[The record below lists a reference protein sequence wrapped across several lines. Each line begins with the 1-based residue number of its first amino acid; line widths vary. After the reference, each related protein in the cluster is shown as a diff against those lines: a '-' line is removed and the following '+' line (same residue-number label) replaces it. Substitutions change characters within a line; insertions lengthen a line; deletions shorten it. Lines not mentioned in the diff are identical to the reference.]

1 MRGPTLVTA
10 ISNAGRSQ
18 DRTRLLVRAFASL
31 PSVPCIT
38 APARSR
44 WAAPSLAVHSGDAP
58 ENVKH
63 FVRKIRSRVDLLTLP
78 EGGTCPIRTIGAR
91 SLRLK
96 ERTSAQEWD
105 HALPEAFDDDFLRR
119 RAGVAERGPG
129 RPDAGCPRPTKRLRE
144 PRHHGCA
151 QRSFH
156 RWRVLIRSRGGLGSR
171 DGTVSVQRRHRATDA
186 HRVLEAHS

>member
-10 ISNAGRSQ
+10 SSNAGRGQ

-44 WAAPSLAVHSGDAP
+44 WAAPSPAVHCGDAP

-96 ERTSAQEWD
+96 ERTSAQEWIMRSRK
-105 HALPEAFDDDFLRR
+105 ALMTIFF
-119 RAGVAERGPG
+119 AGVPALLSEVLVAQMPG
-129 RPDAGCPRPTKRLRE
+129 AP
-144 PRHHGCA
+144 
-151 QRSFH
+151 
-156 RWRVLIRSRGGLGSR
+156 VLQNAFANPGITAALNAAS
-171 DGTVSVQRRHRATDA
+171 
-186 HRVLEAHS
+186 

>member
-1 MRGPTLVTA
+1 MRGPTVVTA

-44 WAAPSLAVHSGDAP
+44 WAWAAPSLAVHSGDAP

-129 RPDAGCPRPTKRLRE
+129 RPDAGCPVLQNAFANPGITAALNAAPSVARPHTQ
-144 PRHHGCA
+144 PR
-151 QRSFH
+151 RP
-156 RWRVLIRSRGGLGSR
+156 GLPGR
-171 DGTVSVQRRHRATDA
+171 DGF
-186 HRVLEAHS
+186 